1 MPDRVR
7 KNLIKDEI
15 MPIPCN
21 TRERM
26 KESDGVIHGKRNRG
40 FPCITGKNEFISEGV
55 T

>member
-15 MPIPCN
+15 VPTPCN
-21 TRERM
+21 TWKRSQ
-26 KESDGVIHGKRNRG
+26 ESDGVIHGKRKGG
-40 FPCITGKNEFISEGV
+40 FPCITWKNEFMSKGV